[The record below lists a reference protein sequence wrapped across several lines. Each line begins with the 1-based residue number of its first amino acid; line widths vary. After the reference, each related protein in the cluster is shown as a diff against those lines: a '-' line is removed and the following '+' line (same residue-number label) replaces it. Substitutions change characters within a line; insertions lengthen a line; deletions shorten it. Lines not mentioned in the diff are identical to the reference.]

1 MNELRDLTF
10 AGVTVSDQAAAML
23 AERIRRD
30 AMTEPERD
38 ADDAAAD
45 AVWALQHACLQV
57 GCAAESIGNG
67 LCAEHHY
74 QYRGAACADC
84 GALTMLADDET
95 RCHECET
102 AAAAPRPCFN
112 CHDTGR
118 TSIGPCRYCTHGDAL
133 VPAAVIGQPSRCM
146 RSAWGYCIR
155 HQVTALDADTLAPVR
170 VSYGTAQDF
179 SSCPARTVA
188 SPARYGFITP
198 DETTDGRRYLK
209 FVEIVESG
217 QAHAKQNYRASIQS

>member
-1 MNELRDLTF
+1 MNELHDLTF
-10 AGVTVSDQAAAML
+10 ADVTVSDQAAAML

-30 AMTEPERD
+30 AMTAAERD

-45 AVWALQHACLQV
+45 AVWTLQHACLQV
-57 GCAAESIGNG
+57 GCTDESIGNG

-74 QYRGAACADC
+74 QYRGAA
-84 GALTMLADDET
+84 E
-95 RCHECET
+95 
-102 AAAAPRPCFN
+102 PRPCFN

-118 TSIGPCRYCTHGDAL
+118 SSIGPCRYCTHGDAL

-146 RSAWGYCIR
+146 RSTWGMCIR
-155 HQVTALDADTLAPVR
+155 HEAIALHADTLAPVK

-198 DETTDGRRYLK
+198 DETTDGRSYLK

-217 QAHAKQNYRASIQS
+217 QAHAKQNYRASIQP